1 VVIEKSSNNL
11 VASNTHNQLLLN
23 NYAYII
29 LLTGIHA
36 LINKIPCQNGHSY
49 LDTVDDKKSIPVFRL
64 IKL

>member
-29 LLTGIHA
+29 LLTGVHA
-36 LINKIPCQNGHSY
+36 LIDEMPCQNGHRY
-49 LDTVDDKKSIPVFRL
+49 LETVGDKKKYF
-64 IKL
+64 